1 MISGERGTRL
11 ENRAAMADHGG
22 FAGDEGA
29 RHMWDQMEHG
39 KQSGAGPA
47 GASEA
52 ARGPALPDSVDTD
65 EDEHTVEPE
74 IADVSEA
81 ARLLDALTADD
92 AAYAALTERAEDG
105 ERAATPLTDAMRRAQ
120 LRAMIREFLR
130 AVPRSEP
137 ETILTL
143 PRPDGE
149 ERALTRAELTAA
161 IDHLRPRMRQIVRLG
176 IEERWPRQKVCVYL
190 RGISMKTLER
200 DQVEAL
206 DILASL

>member
-1 MISGERGTRL
+1 
-11 ENRAAMADHGG
+11 
-22 FAGDEGA
+22 
-29 RHMWDQMEHG
+29 MWDPIEQR
-39 KQSGAGPA
+39 KQSGQRPA
-47 GASEA
+47 ETPRGR
-52 ARGPALPDSVDTD
+52 ARPDNADTS
-65 EDEHTVEPE
+65 EDERDGD
-74 IADVSEA
+74 ADMADTAEA
-81 ARLLDALTADD
+81 TRLLDALAADD
-92 AAYAALTERAEDG
+92 AAYAALTEGTSDN
-105 ERAATPLTDAMRRAQ
+105 ERAATTLTDAMRRAQ

-149 ERALTRAELTAA
+149 VRALTRAELTIA
-161 IDHLRPRMRQIVRLG
+161 IDRLRPRMRQIVRLG
-176 IEERWPRQKVCVYL
+176 IEERWPRQKVCAYL

>member
-1 MISGERGTRL
+1 
-11 ENRAAMADHGG
+11 
-22 FAGDEGA
+22 
-29 RHMWDQMEHG
+29 MWDQVERG
-39 KQSGAGPA
+39 KQRGMGPA
-47 GASEA
+47 GASETS
-52 ARGPALPDSVDTD
+52 RGRAQPDSADTG
-65 EDEHTVEPE
+65 EDEGDMETE
-74 IADVSEA
+74 IADATEA
-81 ARLLDALTADD
+81 ALLLDALTADD
-92 AAYAALTERAEDG
+92 AAYAALTERAQDG

-120 LRAMIREFLR
+120 LRATIREFLR

-137 ETILTL
+137 ETILAL

-176 IEERWPRQKVCVYL
+176 IEERWPRQKVCIYL